1 MLRLRDVNAGYG
13 NLQVLRGL
21 DLRLEAGEVV
31 ALIGGNGVG
40 KTTAMRTIVGLLRPS
55 SGSIEL
61 NGIRIDRES
70 GHRIFRR
77 GIALVPQGRELFP
90 DMSVHEN
97 LELGAL
103 SRTPRDGLQAALDR
117 VLEIFPRLRER
128 ARQRAG
134 TLSGGEQQM
143 LATGRALVSQP
154 DVLLLDEPTAGLAP
168 IIVGEF
174 VETLRRLGAAGQT
187 ILIVEQNMRVAL
199 SVGERVYI
207 MRGGRVVHEGRSADL
222 ANSDE
227 VFKAFI
233 E

>member
-1 MLRLRDVNAGYG
+1 
-13 NLQVLRGL
+13 
-21 DLRLEAGEVV
+21 
-31 ALIGGNGVG
+31 
-40 KTTAMRTIVGLLRPS
+40 
-55 SGSIEL
+55 
-61 NGIRIDRES
+61 
-70 GHRIFRR
+70 
-77 GIALVPQGRELFP
+77 
-90 DMSVHEN
+90 
-97 LELGAL
+97 
-103 SRTPRDGLQAALDR
+103 
-117 VLEIFPRLRER
+117 
-128 ARQRAG
+128 
-134 TLSGGEQQM
+134 M